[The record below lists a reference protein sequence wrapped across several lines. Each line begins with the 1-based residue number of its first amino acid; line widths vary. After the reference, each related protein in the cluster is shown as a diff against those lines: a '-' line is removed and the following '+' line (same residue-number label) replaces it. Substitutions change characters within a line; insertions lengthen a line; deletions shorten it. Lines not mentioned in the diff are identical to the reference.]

1 MASTAN
7 QPFLAAIQLFVDSSK
22 QDMDQVV
29 RRTGIKI
36 LGRLV
41 EMSPVGQP
49 DIWEVNQTASAYNTA
64 VKEHNA
70 ALRENPANLTKAGR
84 LKRGLRVNDSM
95 DIKKPEGYVGGRFK
109 NNWYVG
115 FDNQP
120 TESNDTPDASGQG
133 SNSRG
138 LAMLEV
144 FRVGHVS
151 SIYFTNNLPYAQAL
165 ENGHSS
171 QAPGGMVRITAAE
184 FQRFFSEAVSEVKN
198 DTGHHNGA

>member
-1 MASTAN
+1 MASTEN
-7 QPFLAAIQLFVDSSK
+7 QPFLAAIQLFVDRSK
-22 QDMDQVV
+22 QEMDEVV

-36 LGRLV
+36 LAQLV
-41 EMSPVGQP
+41 EMSPIGNP
-49 DIWEVNQTASAYNTA
+49 DIWQINQTASAYNDA
-64 VKEHNA
+64 VRDHNA
-70 ALRENPANLTKAGR
+70 ALRDDPANLTKSGR

-115 FDNQP
+115 FDSQP

-138 LAMLEV
+138 LAVLEV
-144 FRVGHVS
+144 FRVGQVN

-165 ENGHSS
+165 ENGHSN
-171 QAPGGMVRITAAE
+171 QAPGGMVGITALDAAHL
-184 FQRFFSEAVSEVKN
+184 FREAMSEVR
-198 DTGHHNGA
+198 NGR

>member
-1 MASTAN
+1 MASSVN

-22 QDMDQVV
+22 QEMDQVV

-36 LGRLV
+36 LAQLV

-49 DIWEVNQTASAYNTA
+49 DIWQVNQTATAYNIA
-64 VKEHNA
+64 VREHNA
-70 ALRENPANLTKAGR
+70 TLRDDPANMTKSGR

-115 FDNQP
+115 FDSQP
-120 TESNDTPDASGQG
+120 TETNDTPDASGQG

-144 FRVGHVS
+144 FRVGQVS
-151 SIYFTNNLPYAQAL
+151 TIYFTNNLPYAQAL
-165 ENGHSS
+165 ENGHSN
-171 QAPGGMVRITAAE
+171 QAPGGMVGLTALDAAQY
-184 FQRFFSEAVSEVKN
+184 FREAMNEVR
-198 DTGHHNGA
+198 NGR

>member
-1 MASTAN
+1 MAGSAN

-22 QDMDQVV
+22 QEMDEVV

-41 EMSPVGQP
+41 EMSPIGNP
-49 DIWEVNQTASAYNTA
+49 DIWQVNQTASAYNDA
-64 VKEHNA
+64 VREHNA
-70 ALRENPANLTKAGR
+70 ALRDDPTNLTKSGR

-115 FDNQP
+115 FDSQP
-120 TESNDTPDASGQG
+120 SQSNDTPDASGQG

-138 LAMLEV
+138 LAVLEV
-144 FRVGHVS
+144 FRVGQVS
-151 SIYFTNNLPYAQAL
+151 SIFFTNNLPYAAAL
-165 ENGHSS
+165 ENGHSG
-171 QAPGGMVRITAAE
+171 QAPGGMVGITALDAAQL
-184 FQRFFSEAVSEVKN
+184 FREAMSEVR
-198 DTGHHNGA
+198 NGQ

>member
-1 MASTAN
+1 MAGSAN

-22 QDMDQVV
+22 EGMDEVV

-36 LGRLV
+36 LAQLV

-49 DIWEVNQTASAYNTA
+49 NIWQVNQTATVYNTA
-64 VKEHNA
+64 VREHNA
-70 ALRENPANLTKAGR
+70 ALRDDPANLTKSGR

-115 FDNQP
+115 FDSQP
-120 TESNDTPDASGQG
+120 TQSNDTPDASGQA

-138 LAMLEV
+138 MAVLEV
-144 FRVGHVS
+144 FRVGQVS
-151 SIYFTNNLPYAQAL
+151 SIYFTNNLPYAAAL
-165 ENGHSS
+165 ENGHSG
-171 QAPGGMVRITAAE
+171 QAPGGMVGITVLDAAQM
-184 FQRFFSEAVSEVKN
+184 FREAMSEVR
-198 DTGHHNGA
+198 NG

>member
-7 QPFLAAIQLFVDSSK
+7 QPFLAAIQLFMDSSK
-22 QDMDQVV
+22 EEMDEVV

-36 LGRLV
+36 LGRLI

-49 DIWEVNQTASAYNTA
+49 ETWEVNQTASAYNTA
-64 VKEHNA
+64 VREHNA
-70 ALRENPANLTKAGR
+70 ALRDDPANLTKSGR

-115 FDNQP
+115 FDNKP

-138 LAMLEV
+138 LAVLEV
-144 FRVGHVS
+144 FRVGQVS
-151 SIYFTNNLPYAQAL
+151 TIYFTNNLPYALAL
-165 ENGHSS
+165 ENGHSN
-171 QAPGGMVRITAAE
+171 QAPGGMVGLTAIDAAQY
-184 FQRFFSEAVSEVKN
+184 FREAMSEVR
-198 DTGHHNGA
+198 NGQ

>member
-1 MASTAN
+1 MSSSVN
-7 QPFLAAIQLFVDSSK
+7 QPFLAAIQLFVDGTK
-22 QDMDQVV
+22 QEIDEAV

-49 DIWEVNQTASAYNTA
+49 ETWQVNQTASAYNTA
-64 VKEHNA
+64 VREHNA
-70 ALRENPANLTKAGR
+70 ALRDDPTNLTKSGR

-115 FDNQP
+115 FDSQP
-120 TESNDTPDASGQG
+120 TETNDTPDASGQG

-138 LAMLEV
+138 LAVLEV
-144 FRVGHVS
+144 FRVGQVN
-151 SIYFTNNLPYAQAL
+151 SIYFTNNLPYAPAL
-165 ENGHSS
+165 ENGHSN
-171 QAPGGMVRITAAE
+171 QAPGGMVGLTALDAAIY
-184 FQRFFSEAVSEVKN
+184 FREAMSEVR
-198 DTGHHNGA
+198 NGR

>member
-7 QPFLAAIQLFVDSSK
+7 QPFLAAIQLFVDESK
-22 QDMDQVV
+22 QEMDQVV

-64 VKEHNA
+64 VREHNA

-115 FDNQP
+115 FDSQP

-171 QAPGGMVRITAAE
+171 QAPGGMVGLTALDAAQY
-184 FQRFFSEAVSEVKN
+184 FREAMSEVR
-198 DTGHHNGA
+198 NGQ

>member
-1 MASTAN
+1 MASSVN

-22 QDMDQVV
+22 QEMDQVV

-36 LGRLV
+36 LAQLV

-49 DIWEVNQTASAYNTA
+49 DIWQVNQTATAYNTA
-64 VKEHNA
+64 VREHNA
-70 ALRENPANLTKAGR
+70 ALRDDPANLTKSGR

-115 FDNQP
+115 LDSQP

-138 LAMLEV
+138 MAVLEV
-144 FRVGHVS
+144 FRVGQVS
-151 SIYFTNNLPYAQAL
+151 SIYFTNNMPYARAL
-165 ENGHSS
+165 EEGHSG
-171 QAPGGMVRITAAE
+171 QAPGGMVRVTALDAAQY
-184 FQRFFSEAVSEVKN
+184 FREAMSEVR
-198 DTGHHNGA
+198 NGR

>member
-1 MASTAN
+1 MSSSVN
-7 QPFLAAIQLFVDSSK
+7 QPFLAAIQLFVDGSK
-22 QDMDQVV
+22 QEIDEAV

-49 DIWEVNQTASAYNTA
+49 ETWQVNQTATAYNTA
-64 VKEHNA
+64 VREHNA
-70 ALRENPANLTKAGR
+70 ALRDDPANLTKSGR

-115 FDNQP
+115 FDSQP
-120 TESNDTPDASGQG
+120 TETNDTQDASGQG

-138 LAMLEV
+138 LAVLEV
-144 FRVGHVS
+144 FRVGQVN
-151 SIYFTNNLPYAQAL
+151 SIYFTNNLPYAYSL
-165 ENGHSS
+165 EFGHSK
-171 QAPGGMVRITAAE
+171 QAPGGMVRITAQD
-184 FQRFFSEAVSEVKN
+184 FQKLFSEAVKEVR
-198 DTGHHNGA
+198 NG

>member
-1 MASTAN
+1 MSSSVN

-22 QDMDQVV
+22 QDMDEVV

-41 EMSPVGQP
+41 EMSPIGNP
-49 DIWEVNQTASAYNTA
+49 DLLQVNQTASAYNTA
-64 VKEHNA
+64 VREHNA
-70 ALRENPANLTKAGR
+70 ALRDDPANLTKAGR
-84 LKRGLRVNDSM
+84 LRRGLRVNDSM

-115 FDNQP
+115 LDSQP
-120 TESNDTPDASGQG
+120 TATNDTPDASGQG

-138 LAMLEV
+138 LAVLEV
-144 FRVGHVS
+144 FRVGQVN

-165 ENGHSS
+165 ENGHSN
-171 QAPGGMVRITAAE
+171 QAPGGMVGLTALDAAQY
-184 FQRFFSEAVSEVKN
+184 FREAMSEVR
-198 DTGHHNGA
+198 NGR